1 MSNQT
6 VVLEIKAKVE
16 VTIVEKKPEAK
27 ENEFKTPERKKK
39 SDTLIVPDAPKRR
52 RIIYPFD
59 ILNSDL
65 E

>member
-1 MSNQT
+1 MSTQT

-16 VTIVEKKPEAK
+16 VTIVENKPEAK

-59 ILNSDL
+59 ISDL